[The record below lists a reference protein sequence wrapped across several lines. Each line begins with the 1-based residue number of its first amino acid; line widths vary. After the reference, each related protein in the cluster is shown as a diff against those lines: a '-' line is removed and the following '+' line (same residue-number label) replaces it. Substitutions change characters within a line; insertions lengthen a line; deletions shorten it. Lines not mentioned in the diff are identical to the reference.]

1 MLSQIPTG
9 QEPET
14 HRRCGRV
21 SASRTGGTTESGDS
35 MSDVLYV
42 PIRRR
47 DSSGQ
52 VELEMRTLPDG
63 RLALPA
69 YTSLEELVRCCGPRQ
84 PWMGVDST
92 GLREIHRTTGYD
104 VVLLDGRQPPPPRVE
119 DEDRPFEDPLGRRAT
134 R

>member
-1 MLSQIPTG
+1 
-9 QEPET
+9 
-14 HRRCGRV
+14 
-21 SASRTGGTTESGDS
+21 

-52 VELEMRTLPDG
+52 VRLEMRTLPDG

-69 YTSLEELVRCCGPRQ
+69 YTSLEELVRCCGTQQ
-84 PWMGVDST
+84 PWMGVDNT
-92 GLREIHRTTGYD
+92 GLQEVHRTTGYD
-104 VVLLDGRQPPPPRVE
+104 VVLLDGRQPPPPPIE
-119 DEDRPFEDPLGRRAT
+119 DDDRPFEDPLGRRET

>member
-14 HRRCGRV
+14 HRRCGKV

-52 VELEMRTLPDG
+52 VRLEMRTLSDD

-84 PWMGVDST
+84 PWMGVDGR
-92 GLREIHRTTGYD
+92 GLQEVHRTTGYD
-104 VVLLDGRQPPPPRVE
+104 VVLLDGRQPPPPPAE

>member
-1 MLSQIPTG
+1 
-9 QEPET
+9 
-14 HRRCGRV
+14 
-21 SASRTGGTTESGDS
+21 

-52 VELEMRTLPDG
+52 VRLEMRTLSDD

-69 YTSLEELVRCCGPRQ
+69 YTSLKELVRCCGPQQ
-84 PWMGVDST
+84 PWMGVDRR
-92 GLREIHRTTGYD
+92 GLQEIHRTTRYD
-104 VVLLDGRQPPPPRVE
+104 VVLLDGRQPPPPPVE
-119 DEDRPFEDPLGRRAT
+119 DDDRPFENPLGRRAT